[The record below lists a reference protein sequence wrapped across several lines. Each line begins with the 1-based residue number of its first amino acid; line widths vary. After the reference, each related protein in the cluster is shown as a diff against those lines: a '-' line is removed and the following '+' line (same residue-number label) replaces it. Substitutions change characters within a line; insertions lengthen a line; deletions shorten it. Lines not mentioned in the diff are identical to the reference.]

1 LSYAKTKRPAEELAE
16 MIRDGLA
23 EEGFDVQ
30 VHSNPRTGWDVAI
43 ISADA
48 NEGAQSRA
56 NAIAA
61 ELRQWY
67 DLEV

>member
-1 LSYAKTKRPAEELAE
+1 MQKPKRPAEELAE

-23 EEGFDVQ
+23 EGGFEVQ

-43 ISADA
+43 ISDNE
-48 NEGAQSRA
+48 NEGTQSRA
-56 NAIAA
+56 ETIAA

-67 DLEV
+67 DLEA

>member
-1 LSYAKTKRPAEELAE
+1 

-30 VHSNPRTGWDVAI
+30 VHPNPRAGLDVAI
-43 ISADA
+43 ISTDD

-56 NAIAA
+56 EVIAA
-61 ELRQWY
+61 ELRQ
-67 DLEV
+67 